1 MSSVVELD
9 IDSLLAPIP
18 GDDPAGQ
25 SLPFHVKEKLD
36 EARKE
41 INPALFA
48 ADDPNRPE
56 LKKAD
61 WSGIIRLAEETLSR
75 TSKDLTVAVR
85 LTEAL
90 AKQYDFAGLRL
101 ALTLLTRMVGECWDR
116 MYPVIEE
123 GDLEVRVGPFN
134 WLDDPARG
142 GRFPTTL
149 RMVPLV
155 GPEGKAYSYLDWERA
170 KDGSGTVTTE
180 QFDQAIIAVG
190 HDVCQ
195 TRVDDVAGCLVELDH
210 LVEALNGRL
219 DSLAPGMLEVSAALK
234 QCDMLARQV
243 LHRKGPSPSA
253 GAATAQEEPE
263 AGTPPAANGETAPVA
278 VAAATVKR
286 AATRE
291 DLYRQLA
298 MTATQLQAMEP
309 HSPIP
314 ILIQRTVELGSLPF
328 PQLMTALVKDQLMAA
343 LLREPEIHEQI
354 NQEVGKRL
362 ASG

>member
-1 MSSVVELD
+1 MSSAVE
-9 IDSLLAPIP
+9 IDTDFLLAPIA

-25 SLPFHVKEKLD
+25 SLPFQVKEKLD

-41 INPALFA
+41 VNPDLFA

-61 WSGIIRLAEETLSR
+61 WPGVIRLCQETLSR
-75 TSKDLTVAVR
+75 TSKDLTTAVR

-90 AKQYDFAGLRL
+90 TKQHDFAGLRASL
-101 ALTLLTRMVGECWDR
+101 ALLIRMVEECWDR

-123 GDLEVRVGPFN
+123 GDLEVRAAPFN
-134 WLDDPARG
+134 WLDDPSRG

-149 RMVPLV
+149 RTLPLV
-155 GPEGKAYSYLDWERA
+155 GPGEGAYSFLDWERA

-180 QFDQAIIAVG
+180 QFDQAIVAVSRE
-190 HDVCQ
+190 VCQ
-195 TRVDDVAGCLVELDH
+195 ARVEDIAGCLTELDH
-210 LVEALNGRL
+210 LVDVLNRRL
-219 DSLAPGMLEVSAALK
+219 EGVAPGMLEMRDALK
-234 QCDMLARQV
+234 QCDMLAKQV
-243 LHRKGPSPSA
+243 LQRKGPA
-253 GAATAQEEPE
+253 
-263 AGTPPAANGETAPVA
+263 PAAAETAVVESEASAPLETNGEAAPVA
-278 VAAATVKR
+278 AAPTKR
-286 AATRE
+286 ATTRE

-298 MTATQLQAMEP
+298 ATAAQLQAMEP

-314 ILIQRTVELGSLPF
+314 ILVQRAVELGSLPF

-354 NQEVGKRL
+354 NQAVGKRL
-362 ASG
+362 ASE